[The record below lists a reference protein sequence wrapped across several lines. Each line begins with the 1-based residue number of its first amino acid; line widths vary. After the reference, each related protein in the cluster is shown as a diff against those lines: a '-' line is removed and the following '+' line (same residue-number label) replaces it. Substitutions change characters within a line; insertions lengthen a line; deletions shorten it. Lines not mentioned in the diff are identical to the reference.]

1 MAYTDDWESLMNGVF
16 GAGGKLKFG
25 GAQPQPEKPQPEKPA
40 GSGLPD
46 LNAALLEQQKQL
58 DELLKQQNARLK
70 AQDAGVQTALEDSRR
85 MLRDME
91 ADGLLAKGTAE
102 VGQEH
107 LGSFEG
113 LAAEVKKTVLGQDA
127 FVDGVVRAMR
137 RPFVLG
143 TEGAAA
149 RNVILLWGAPGTG
162 RHFALAETARIM
174 AARGLLQSDRM
185 AVMDLTLYPD
195 PGAEKLFLQ
204 DLYAAL
210 QSDAEVLAFDHYESC
225 ASNYLNMLA
234 TLAIDGTLPLT
245 SRYVLQRGI
254 LVDVGTALAPGAIGE
269 LQAAGKYFVF
279 FSNRDETALADKFG
293 ARFVDALEGDICRTQ
308 AFTPES
314 LAAIAARE
322 LNHLAQRVKAQCG
335 LVLAMGS
342 DVRDLVAAQYGKTSG
357 MTAMRDYVDS
367 IYRAFAEYVLDADD
381 IPTAGTPAKLTVGGS
396 RLMAAIGSGEP
407 FDLLALL
414 PRQYRGDVDAVEA
427 ELDAIVGLD
436 EVKDFVRGIAQNVQA
451 QQKRKAQGLKVAD
464 VNMHMIFTGNPGTGK
479 TTIARILA
487 KYLKAIGALRGGQLV
502 EVTRADLVGRYVGHT
517 APLTNQVIQSALGG
531 VLFIDEAYSLYRGG
545 EDSFGLEA
553 IDTLVKGIED
563 HRDDLVVI
571 LAGYSKEMALFLTA
585 NSGLASRFPNQIEF
599 PDYTGAE
606 LLAITQ
612 SIAKSKGYRLDDA
625 CAMPLVAFFDRRQ
638 SENAAENGNGRMA
651 RNTLEKAILNQSKRL
666 VADADAALD
675 LLLPG
680 DFELE

>member
-16 GAGGKLKFG
+16 GAGGRVKFG
-25 GAQPQPEKPQPEKPA
+25 SGAAQPDTKAKT
-40 GSGLPD
+40 GGLPD

-58 DELLKQQNARLK
+58 DELLKKQNAQLK
-70 AQDAGVQTALEDSRR
+70 KQDADTQTALENSRQ

-91 ADGLLAKGTAE
+91 NDGLLAKGTADTKP
-102 VGQEH
+102 EH

-113 LAAEVKKTVLGQDA
+113 LATEVKKTVLGQDA

-143 TEGAAA
+143 TEAPVA
-149 RNVILLWGAPGTG
+149 RNVILLSGAPGTG
-162 RHFALAETARIM
+162 RHFALEETARIM
-174 AARGLLQSDRM
+174 AARGLLQSDKT
-185 AVMDLTLYPD
+185 AVLDLALYPD
-195 PGAEKLFLQ
+195 AGSEKLFLQ

-381 IPTAGTPAKLTVGGS
+381 IPTAGTPAKLTVDGS

-571 LAGYSKEMALFLTA
+571 LAGYSKEMTLFLTA

>member
-1 MAYTDDWESLMNGVF
+1 
-16 GAGGKLKFG
+16 
-25 GAQPQPEKPQPEKPA
+25 
-40 GSGLPD
+40 
-46 LNAALLEQQKQL
+46 
-58 DELLKQQNARLK
+58 
-70 AQDAGVQTALEDSRR
+70 
-85 MLRDME
+85 
-91 ADGLLAKGTAE
+91 
-102 VGQEH
+102 
-107 LGSFEG
+107 
-113 LAAEVKKTVLGQDA
+113 
-127 FVDGVVRAMR
+127 
-137 RPFVLG
+137 
-143 TEGAAA
+143 
-149 RNVILLWGAPGTG
+149 
-162 RHFALAETARIM
+162 
-174 AARGLLQSDRM
+174 
-185 AVMDLTLYPD
+185 
-195 PGAEKLFLQ
+195 
-204 DLYAAL
+204 
-210 QSDAEVLAFDHYESC
+210 
-225 ASNYLNMLA
+225 
-234 TLAIDGTLPLT
+234 
-245 SRYVLQRGI
+245 
-254 LVDVGTALAPGAIGE
+254 
-269 LQAAGKYFVF
+269 
-279 FSNRDETALADKFG
+279 
-293 ARFVDALEGDICRTQ
+293 
-308 AFTPES
+308 
-314 LAAIAARE
+314 
-322 LNHLAQRVKAQCG
+322 
-335 LVLAMGS
+335 MGS

-381 IPTAGTPAKLTVGGS
+381 IPTAGTPAKLTVDGS

-612 SIAKSKGYRLDDA
+612 SIAKSKGVPPGRCLCDA
-625 CAMPLVAFFDRRQ
+625 VGCILRPPPGRERRRKWQ
-638 SENAAENGNGRMA
+638 RTHGAQQRWKKPS
-651 RNTLEKAILNQSKRL
+651 
-666 VADADAALD
+666 
-675 LLLPG
+675 
-680 DFELE
+680 

>member
-16 GAGGKLKFG
+16 GAGGRVKFG
-25 GAQPQPEKPQPEKPA
+25 SGAAQPDTKAKT
-40 GSGLPD
+40 GGLPD

-58 DELLKQQNARLK
+58 DELLKKQNAQLK
-70 AQDAGVQTALEDSRR
+70 KQDADTQTALENSRQ

-91 ADGLLAKGTAE
+91 NDGLLAKGTADTKP
-102 VGQEH
+102 EH

-113 LAAEVKKTVLGQDA
+113 LATEVKKTVLGQDA

-143 TEGAAA
+143 TEAPAA
-149 RNVILLWGAPGTG
+149 RNVILLSGAPGTG
-162 RHFALAETARIM
+162 RHFALEETARIM
-174 AARGLLQSDRM
+174 AARGLLQSDKT
-185 AVMDLTLYPD
+185 AVLDLALYPD
-195 PGAEKLFLQ
+195 AGSEKLFLQ

-381 IPTAGTPAKLTVGGS
+381 IPTAGTPAKLTVDGS